1 MSKITNKFLAQ
12 APANTLKGNNTGS
25 TANPADLTVSQVST
39 MLGIPAFSTFTAGS
53 IPFSDGTTLQQDNTN
68 LYYDATNKSLSV
80 GPGPHPATSADLAI
94 SSQSGD
100 TKVALSVFTT
110 STNNAVQ
117 IQSQNAFSLAAEV
130 ASNTNSPSINFE
142 RARGT
147 LASKTQVLAGDVLG
161 SFVFNGYT
169 GSADGSFA
177 AAFGAVATE
186 NQASGH
192 AGAEL
197 VFQTTPNGSTTL
209 VPRVVINQD
218 GTVTVTNLTAS
229 RAMVTDGSSN
239 LASSATTSTELG
251 YVSGVTSAIQTQING
266 KLSLTGG
273 TMSGAINM
281 GTHQIN
287 AVVDPT
293 SAQDAATKNYVD
305 TVASGLNPKQ
315 AVYAGTIGSNIVGT
329 YLNGVAGVGATFT
342 VTATGAFT
350 LDGTTP
356 PVLSRILIKDQT
368 SGFQN
373 GVYDLTVAGTTGVSP
388 VLTRS
393 LDYNTATEMNAG
405 DLIPVINGTV
415 NAGTTWLQTST
426 ITTVGTDSL
435 TFIQWAA
442 SAANY
447 LLKANNLSDV
457 ANTVTAFNNLSPVW
471 TTYTP
476 TVAGYGTVSSAKGSY
491 KQFGDTLRI
500 KVYFVAGT
508 VTGTLASFSLP
519 GGFTLSASTSKLP
532 VVNTTSQ
539 SGIVCGTYMANNVDT
554 NLTNAWIGPVLTA
567 PSTST
572 SLIYVGKST
581 DAVGSPLIPA
591 AANAT
596 CESTSTFSFECE
608 VILA

>member
-1 MSKITNKFLAQ
+1 MSKIKNKFLAQ
-12 APANTLKGNNTGS
+12 VPANTIKGNNTGS
-25 TANPADLTVSQVST
+25 TANPTDLTVSQAQA
-39 MLGIPAFSTFTAGS
+39 MLGVSPLTAGS
-53 IPFSDGTTLQQDNTN
+53 VVFSDGTILNQDNTN
-68 LYYDATNKSLSV
+68 FFYDATNKSLSI

-94 SSQSGD
+94 TSQVSD
-100 TKVALSVFTT
+100 TKTTLSVFST
-110 STNNAVQ
+110 SSNNAVQ
-117 IQSQNAFSLAAEV
+117 IQNQNAFSLAAEV

-147 LASKTQVLAGDVLG
+147 LAAKTQALAGDVLG

-169 GSADGSFA
+169 GSADGAFA

-197 VFQTTPNGSTTL
+197 VFQTTPNGSSTL
-209 VPRVVINQD
+209 VPRLVINQD
-218 GTVTVTNLTAS
+218 GTIQIPGLTAS
-229 RAMVTDGSSN
+229 RAIVTDGSSD
-239 LASSATTSTELG
+239 LAVSATTSTEIG

-293 SAQDAATKNYVD
+293 SAQDVATKNYVD

-315 AVYAGTIGSNIVGT
+315 AAYAATIGSNIVGT

-356 PVLSRILIKDQT
+356 PASSRILIKDQT

-373 GVYDLTVAGTTGVSP
+373 GVYDLTVAGSVGVSP

-393 LDYNTATEMNAG
+393 LDYNTATDMNAG
-405 DLIPVINGTV
+405 DLIPIINGTV
-415 NAGTTWLQTST
+415 NAGTTWLQTAT

-435 TFIQWAA
+435 VFTQWSA
-442 SAANY
+442 SAASY

-457 ANTVTAFNNLSPVW
+457 TNAVTAFNNLSPVW
-471 TTYTP
+471 ATYTP
-476 TVAGYGTVSSAKGSY
+476 TITGFGTVSAAKGSY
-491 KQFGDTLRI
+491 KQFGDALRI
-500 KVYFVAGT
+500 KIYFTAGT
-508 VTGTLASFSLP
+508 VAASLASFTLP
-519 GGFTLSASTSKLP
+519 GGFTLSSSTSKVP

-539 SGIVCGTYMANNVDT
+539 SGIVVGNYYANNVDT
-554 NLTNAWIGPVLTA
+554 NLTNAWFGPVVTA

-572 SLIYVGKST
+572 SLIYVGKSV
-581 DAVGSPLIPA
+581 DSVGSPLIPA
-591 AANAT
+591 NGNAT
-596 CESTSTFSFECE
+596 CESTSTFSLECE